1 MYYSTGSSVYRVDLS
16 QSPVEAE
23 LQFSLPGEKI
33 TCMKFNLYRK
43 AENIQKSYDLVVG
56 SVKDGSGVL
65 RIYEGR
71 ESDGDFSKVEPVVY
85 DGFKEIVDVEYKE
98 RIY

>member
-1 MYYSTGSSVYRVDLS
+1 M
-16 QSPVEAE
+16 
-23 LQFSLPGEKI
+23 
-33 TCMKFNLYRK
+33 
-43 AENIQKSYDLVVG
+43 
-56 SVKDGSGVL
+56 GVL

>member
-1 MYYSTGSSVYRVDLS
+1 M
-16 QSPVEAE
+16 
-23 LQFSLPGEKI
+23 
-33 TCMKFNLYRK
+33 
-43 AENIQKSYDLVVG
+43 VG

-71 ESDGDFSKVEPVVY
+71 ESDGDFSKVEPAVY